1 MKYKHFATNLL
12 SSTGLAQ
19 LVEHGAFNPRVV
31 GSSPTF
37 GNLIIFLHIKFILIV
52 FLLIFNISI
61 FLSKY

>member
-1 MKYKHFATNLL
+1 MKYKHFATNYL

-37 GNLIIFLHIKFILIV
+37 GKLKLFIYIKIYIKIYIIIL
-52 FLLIFNISI
+52 
-61 FLSKY
+61 YD